1 MLICIVSLQGIENS
15 ICQKAPWNL
24 FPVSFH
30 HHPPP
35 LVAIFYLFLVDQM
48 LIYFII
54 PMLYV
59 FSR

>member
-24 FPVSFH
+24 FPVSF